1 MFGKANFNTY
11 DGFDRWFQAA
21 VCGFGGNYEDNES
34 PTFHTRVD
42 KSEYGTTTILNKAV
56 EWLKRDNVTGASSG
70 GRPWDCSSIHTAFNY
85 YWKTEATTNPSYLC
99 YLNHISTLVIKL
111 RLLGAMLGEI
121 WA

>member
-1 MFGKANFNTY
+1 MFGKSNFNTY

-56 EWLKRDNVTGASSG
+56 EWLKRENVTGASSG

-85 YWKTEATTNPSYLC
+85 HWKTKLPQIHLIY
-99 YLNHISTLVIKL
+99 HISTLVIKL